1 MSKKHTAIVLAAG
14 KGSRMQSAVPKQYLE
29 LCGKPVLYYSL
40 AAFEESFID
49 EIILVAGKDDISYCK
64 EQIVERYGFQ
74 KVTKIIAGG
83 AERYLSVYQG
93 LLAAEEADYVYI
105 HDGARPFVDAAIL
118 SDAKACVEQYQA
130 CVGGMP
136 VKDTIKIVDAEDFAK
151 ETPERKYVWQVQTPQ
166 VFSYALVREA
176 YDMLMEDQ
184 DAYSVTDDAMVVET
198 MLNYPVKLFQASY
211 KNIKITTPED
221 QQIAELFVQR

>member
-40 AAFEESFID
+40 AAFEESFVD
-49 EIILVAGKDDISYCK
+49 EIILVTGKDDISYCK

-93 LLAAEEADYVYI
+93 LLAAEEADY
-105 HDGARPFVDAAIL
+105 DL
-118 SDAKACVEQYQA
+118 
-130 CVGGMP
+130 
-136 VKDTIKIVDAEDFAK
+136 
-151 ETPERKYVWQVQTPQ
+151 
-166 VFSYALVREA
+166 
-176 YDMLMEDQ
+176 
-184 DAYSVTDDAMVVET
+184 
-198 MLNYPVKLFQASY
+198 YP
-211 KNIKITTPED
+211 
-221 QQIAELFVQR
+221 